1 MAKQL
6 LRTYVFTPGG
16 AGAGTIAIPGKWD
29 LNQILVITNTTKN
42 TIIYNFADNTYTGT
56 SVSFSRA
63 NTTSFPNTLA
73 NSDGVT
79 TITLGVSTTGMAAT
93 DTLQIFAERG
103 DGVVFTRSYGPGT
116 DAWERQR
123 VSSPQS
129 MLDADFEYGLQPTK
143 WQQISTLRNYP
154 GIYEVPGS
162 DLTLNTITT
171 DASGGGASASSIESL
186 ITVTTTVPHNLT
198 TGTAIT
204 VSGLDSTV
212 ASYSRAQGSF
222 IINSVPSTQSL
233 TYYAKGKVG
242 VNNGDTVS
250 ASYTVVRKGGFYT
263 GSARGDV
270 TFSTSGSGASTTGT
284 VTVTFATN
292 HGFIPGNTI
301 MVVINSDNG
310 SNNHTLCQGPFF
322 VTAVPSAT
330 TLSYS
335 ARNVGSIS
343 GTPTG
348 VVYARSDSFYVH
360 RPFDGG
366 VQLGTGGT
374 SYGAG
379 AVRMSKKYIRYQ
391 SGKAINY
398 NTGLLLA
405 PNYIIRS
412 ITAGGTSIGSSIT
425 VVCDDTDHGLQPG
438 AYINLSGVTS
448 SGYNG
453 NYYVASVVDERTFT
467 VLATSVLVDT
477 TAVLG
482 TPCLVSLINWY
493 GSTVRAGTFDDQ
505 NGMFWQYDG
514 IRVSLGQ
521 RVATMNLGGTVSM
534 TIGSGLVTGVN
545 TRFQDQLI
553 AGDKVVIRG
562 LTHQVTQIVSQTSMY
577 VTPQWRGA
585 VNVTAAKMTKVI
597 DKLYPQSTWNIDRCD
612 GSNGVFNPS
621 GYNLDVTK
629 MQMVGLQWT
638 WYGAGFIDWMLRGPE
653 GNYITVH
660 RQKNSNVNNEAYM
673 RSGNQPVR
681 YEVINEGARST
692 LTNTIA
698 AIDTVMTVTD
708 ATYFPQASATYP
720 AFVFVDNELV
730 SYTSLTTA
738 TGTLSGLTRNATLT
752 QFAGG
757 QNRSFTGAAAA
768 SHTAGTGVILVGQ
781 NATPSISHWGS
792 AFITDGG
799 FDQDRGYIFN
809 YQATNISVST
819 KKTTA
824 FAIRLAP
831 SVSNAITGDLGV
843 RDLINRAQLLL
854 SSIDITS
861 GGGASANSALV
872 IEGILN
878 PSNYPSTATNITW
891 NSLNSPTIPTGQPSF
906 SQIAAGSSI
915 TFDSTATIN
924 TTANGNS
931 NSSTY
936 ILAVA
941 STASIAVGDA
951 VVNTTN
957 NLSLAGG
964 TTVQSIGAGTVTLN
978 NLIINTVISGNTLS
992 FYRNSYALPGET
1004 IFAFISA
1011 PANKDSLDLSSLKEL
1026 TNTPLGG
1033 RNCYPNGPDVLMVNV
1048 YLTQGTPINT
1058 NLVLRWGEAQA

>member
-6 LRTYVFTPGG
+6 LRTYVFTPGS
-16 AGAGTIAIPGKWD
+16 AGAGTITIPGNWKMD
-29 LNQILVITNTTKN
+29 QLLVITNTTKN
-42 TIIYNFADNTYTGT
+42 TVLYNFASPTYTGT

-63 NTTSFPNTLA
+63 NSASFPNTLL

-79 TITLGVSTTGMAAT
+79 TVTLGISTVGMAST
-93 DTLQIFAERG
+93 DTLQIYAERA

-123 VSSPQS
+123 VSTPQS

-162 DLTLNTITT
+162 DLPLGTITT
-171 DASGGGASASSIESL
+171 DASGGGAAAQSIESL
-186 ITVTTTVPHNLT
+186 ITVTSSVPHNLT

-212 ASYSRAQGSF
+212 SSYSRAQGSF
-222 IINSVPSTQSL
+222 IVNSVPTTQSL
-233 TYYAKGKVG
+233 TYYAKGRVG

-250 ASYTVVRKGGFYT
+250 ASFSVVRRGGFYT
-263 GSARGDV
+263 GSARNDV

-292 HGFIPGNTI
+292 HGLLPGNTI
-301 MVVINSDNG
+301 IATVNSDNG

-330 TLSYS
+330 TISYS

-348 VVYARSDSFYVH
+348 SIYARSDAFYVH

-366 VQLGTGGT
+366 VQLGTGST
-374 SYGAG
+374 AYGAS

-405 PNYIIRS
+405 PNYVIRS
-412 ITAGGTSIGSSIT
+412 VTAGGTSIGSTIT
-425 VVCDDTDHGLQPG
+425 IVCDDTDHGLQPG
-438 AYINLSGVTS
+438 SYINLSGVS
-448 SGYNG
+448 SNGYNG

-467 VLATSVLVDT
+467 VLATSLLGAT
-477 TAVLG
+477 SAVLG
-482 TPCLVSLINWY
+482 TPCLVSLVNWY

-514 IRVSLGQ
+514 IQIALGQ
-521 RVATMNLGGTVSM
+521 RVATMNMGGTVSM

-562 LTHQVTQIVSQTSMY
+562 LTHQITQVVSQTSMY

-585 VNVTAAKMTKVI
+585 INATATKMTKVI

-621 GYNLDVTK
+621 GYNINVSK

-638 WYGAGFIDWMLRGPE
+638 WYGAGFIDWMLRGAD

-660 RQKNSNVNNEAYM
+660 RQRNSNNNNEAYM
-673 RSGNQPVR
+673 RSGNMPVR
-681 YEVINEGARST
+681 YEVINEGSRST

-720 AFVFVDNELV
+720 AFVFVDNELI
-730 SYTSLTTA
+730 SYTSLTTS

-768 SHTAGTGVILVGQ
+768 THSSGTGVILVGQ
-781 NATPSISHWGS
+781 NATPNVSHWGS

-799 FDQDRGYIFN
+799 FDNDRGYIFN

-854 SSIDITS
+854 SSIEITS
-861 GGGASANSALV
+861 GGGATSNSALV

-878 PSNYPSTATNITW
+878 PSNYPSTPTNITW
-891 NSLNSPTIPTGQPSF
+891 NSLNSPAIPTGQPSF
-906 SQIAAGSSI
+906 SQVAAGTSI
-915 TFDSTATIN
+915 TFDNTATVI
-924 TTANGNS
+924 TTANANS
-931 NSSTY
+931 NSGTF
-936 ILAVA
+936 ILTV

-964 TTVQSIGAGTVTLN
+964 TTVQSIGSGNVTLN
-978 NLIINTVISGNTLS
+978 TTVINRVFNGDTLT
-992 FYRNSYALPGET
+992 FYRNSYAAPGET
-1004 IFAFISA
+1004 IFSFISA

-1033 RNCYPNGPDVLMVNV
+1033 RNAYPNGPDVLMVNV

>member
-6 LRTYVFTPGG
+6 LRTYVFTPGA

-29 LNQILVITNTTKN
+29 LNQLLVITNTTKN
-42 TIIYNFADNTYTGT
+42 TIIYNFASTVYTGT

-63 NTTSFPNTLA
+63 NTTSFPNALA

-79 TITLGVSTTGMAAT
+79 TITLGVSTTGMAST

-103 DGVVFTRSYGPGT
+103 DGVVFTRPTGPGT

-154 GIYEVPGS
+154 GIYEIPGS
-162 DLTLNTITT
+162 DLTLNTITS
-171 DASGGGASASSIESL
+171 DASGGSGAAQSIESL

-212 ASYSRAQGSF
+212 SSYSRAQGSF
-222 IINSVPSTQSL
+222 VVNSVPSTQSL

-242 VNNGDTVS
+242 VNSGDTVS

-270 TFSTSGSGASTTGT
+270 TFSTSGSGAATTGT

-292 HGFIPGNTI
+292 HGMVPGNTI

-322 VTAVPSAT
+322 VTAVPSTT

-335 ARNVGSIS
+335 ARNVGTIS

-366 VQLGTGGT
+366 VQLGTGST
-374 SYGAG
+374 AYGAG

-412 ITAGGTSIGSSIT
+412 ITAGGTSIGSTIT

-467 VLATSVLVDT
+467 VLATSLLGAT

-482 TPCLVSLINWY
+482 TPCLVSLVNWY

-514 IRVSLGQ
+514 IQVALGQ

-534 TIGSGLVTGVN
+534 SIGSGLVSGVN

-562 LTHQVTQIVSQTSMY
+562 LTHQVTQVVSQTSMY

-585 VNVTAAKMTKVI
+585 VNVSAAKMTKVI
-597 DKLYPQSTWNIDRCD
+597 DKLYAQSTWNVDRCD

-621 GYNLDVTK
+621 GYNLNVSK

-638 WYGAGFIDWMLRGPE
+638 WYGAGFIDWMLRGPD

-692 LTNTIA
+692 LTNTIGTT
-698 AIDTVMTVTD
+698 DVVMTLTD
-708 ATYFPQASATYP
+708 ATYFPQASVSYP
-720 AFVFVDNELV
+720 AFVYVDSELI

-738 TGTLSGLTRNATLT
+738 TGTLSGLTRSAALT

-757 QNRSFTGAAAA
+757 SNRTFTGGAAA

-781 NATPSISHWGS
+781 NATPNVSHWGS

-799 FDQDRGYIFN
+799 FDNDRGYIFN

-854 SSIDITS
+854 SSIEITS
-861 GGGASANSALV
+861 GGGATANSALV

-906 SQIAAGSSI
+906 SQVAAGSSI
-915 TFDSTATIN
+915 VFDSTATIN

-931 NSSTY
+931 NSGTY

-964 TTVQSIGAGTVTLN
+964 TTVQSIGSGNVTLN
-978 NLIINTVISGNTLS
+978 NTIINTVNNGNNIS

-1004 IFAFISA
+1004 IFSFISA